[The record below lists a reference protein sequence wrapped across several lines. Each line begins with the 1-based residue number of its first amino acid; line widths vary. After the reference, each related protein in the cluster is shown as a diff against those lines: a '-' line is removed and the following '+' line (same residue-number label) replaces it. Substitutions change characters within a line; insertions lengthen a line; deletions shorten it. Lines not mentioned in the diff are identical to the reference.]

1 MNLYIDIGNSR
12 IKWLLGDSDSDT
24 INSHPLG
31 VVDLAAELSECWN
44 NEPVPERI
52 IVASVGTKN
61 ITDVVDTVCEGLW
74 SKKTEYLTVQ
84 KEFCDVIIAY
94 DDTDKLGVD
103 RWLVLI
109 AAFNQYRTNLC
120 IVDCG
125 TAVTVDVISATGKHQ
140 GGYIIPGADMM
151 RHALV
156 TDTERILVSEEAKSS
171 VNLGQSTDECINNGI
186 QLIVASFIDR
196 VVTSLEDQYQDNLK
210 CILTGGGAESVM
222 KLITTKFIYEP
233 NLVLYGVRQAGS
245 IRKQ

>member
-24 INSHPLG
+24 INSHPFG
-31 VVDLAAELSECWN
+31 AGDLAAELSECWK

-52 IVASVGTKN
+52 IAASVGKKS
-61 ITDVVDTVCEGLW
+61 IMDVVNTVCDSLW
-74 SKKTEYLTVQ
+74 SKRPEYLTVQ

-94 DDTDKLGVD
+94 DDADRLGVD

-109 AAFNQYRTNLC
+109 AAFNRYRTNLC

-125 TAVTVDVISATGKHQ
+125 TAVTVDVVSATGRHK
-140 GGYIIPGADMM
+140 GGYIIPGVGMM

-156 TDTERILVSEEAKSS
+156 SDTEKISVSEEVHCDVK
-171 VNLGQSTDECINNGI
+171 LGQSTEECIDNGI
-186 QLIVASFIDR
+186 QLTVAAFIDR
-196 VVTSLEDQYQDNLK
+196 VVTSLQVQYQDNLK
-210 CILTGGGAESVM
+210 CILTGGGAESAM
-222 KLITTKFIYEP
+222 KLIATKFIYEP

-245 IRKQ
+245 IRK